1 MQSASGGNPLWQ
13 RCIAIKKYLTMHLH
27 NLLTIKA
34 TLSKVL
40 SPGETP
46 AGRRCIAYSKAFPVA
61 WHRLL
66 EVLSAISQKPVATLR
81 QQFMAIAQATPNSF

>member
-1 MQSASGGNPLWQ
+1 M
-13 RCIAIKKYLTMHLH
+13 
-27 NLLTIKA
+27 
-34 TLSKVL
+34 